1 MQIFIYLKQNKMKYN
16 LYQFTQTLFE
26 NEKRPKGE
34 RKGEENV
41 STNVFVQIA
50 VLPAFW
56 KKNRQGA

>member
-1 MQIFIYLKQNKMKYN
+1 MPIHIKPF
-16 LYQFTQTLFE
+16 FE

-41 STNVFVQIA
+41 PMNVFVQIA